1 VSVCACVHE
10 RALRERMS
18 ARTSAYNE
26 SGDEWSVQKAATR
39 GVCVCEC
46 ECGCECGVSAG
57 VLIIMRA
64 SDSVVM
70 ALNGTL
76 RSSGGNPAYSKRRI
90 GLNSSFVPVTDRP
103 VGGKV
108 GRVSECNGQARV
120 GCQRVVWSEHG

>member
-1 VSVCACVHE
+1 MLVCM
-10 RALRERMS
+10 RERVRDEMS
-18 ARTSAYNE
+18 ARTSAYDE

-39 GVCVCEC
+39 GVCVCVCECEC
-46 ECGCECGVSAG
+46 ECGCECGVSAGVSAG

-70 ALNGTL
+70 ALNSTL

-103 VGGKV
+103 VGGQS
-108 GRVSECNGQARV
+108 GQSE
-120 GCQRVVWSEHG
+120 